1 MDHKTGSPAFDK
13 TANTGLRHLFNATR
27 FSIRGLTEAI
37 RRESAF
43 RQELA
48 LLVILLWPAWWLTG
62 SVVDF
67 VILMGVSAM
76 VLVVE
81 LLNSAVEAAVDRIGT
96 EHHEMSG
103 LAKDYGS
110 AAVMVVLLIA
120 GAVWLAFL
128 IERLS

>member
-1 MDHKTGSPAFDK
+1 MEHKTNSGAFDK
-13 TANTGLRHLFNATR
+13 TANTGLRHLVNATR
-27 FSIRGLTEAI
+27 FSFRGLTEAM

-48 LLVILLWPAWWLTG
+48 LLVVLLLPAWWVTRSL
-62 SVVDF
+62 VDF
-67 VILMGVSAM
+67 VILMSVSAM

-81 LLNSAVEAAVDRIGT
+81 LLNSAVEAAVDRVGT

-110 AAVMVVLLIA
+110 AAVMIALVIA
-120 GAVWLAFL
+120 GIVWLAF
-128 IERLS
+128 IVQRFA